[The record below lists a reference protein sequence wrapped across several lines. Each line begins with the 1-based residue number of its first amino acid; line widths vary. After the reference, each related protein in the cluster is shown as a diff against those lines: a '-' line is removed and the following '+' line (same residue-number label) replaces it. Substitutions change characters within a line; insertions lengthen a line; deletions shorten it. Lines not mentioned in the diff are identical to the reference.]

1 MDRRTDVSIA
11 ILDFVFTVGVFGA
24 LGSGFSFSTGFI
36 VTGAANSYYSTAN
49 GEHVFVY
56 DGQGKLIYDLSADR
70 VKAFN
75 INVNPAGQEFY
86 QLFKLDGAVPQFIK
100 DLFGW

>member
-1 MDRRTDVSIA
+1 
-11 ILDFVFTVGVFGA
+11 
-24 LGSGFSFSTGFI
+24 
-36 VTGAANSYYSTAN
+36 
-49 GEHVFVY
+49 VY

-86 QLFKLDGAVPQFIK
+86 QTFKLDGAVPQFIK
-100 DLFGW
+100 DLFGR